1 MWQVVSD
8 FLMNCKY
15 KPLKDT
21 EPSKHGKLKTFNL
34 NIRSLWKHIDK
45 ITEISETLNFFDVLW
60 SNQTSCDVN
69 KLTHGINDILIEH
82 FYPPTV
88 KLPYRQ

>member
-45 ITEISETLNFFDVLW
+45 ITEISETLKNLM
-60 SNQTSCDVN
+60 
-69 KLTHGINDILIEH
+69 
-82 FYPPTV
+82 FYALMKHPAM
-88 KLPYRQ
+88 